1 MNTERWQQLDRV
13 FIEAIQRPAAE
24 RSGFI
29 ADACRNDA
37 ALKAEA
43 LELLAASD
51 DSSEFMATSALEYL
65 ARTVAAGGWS
75 LKAGERI
82 GVYTVLNR
90 LGAGSSGE
98 VWRARDERLGRD
110 VAIKI
115 MLPHA
120 SSDSER
126 LRRFAEEAR
135 LAGSLNHPNLL
146 TVHDVG
152 EHAGLPML
160 VTECLDGQSLRR
172 RLEAG
177 PLPVGKAI
185 SVAFGIARGL
195 AAAHARGV
203 VHRDVKPE
211 NVFLRTDGDV
221 KILDFGLAK
230 LQPALASQPAAQRL
244 TVDGL
249 ILGTPGYMAP
259 EQVRGEPADAGADL
273 FAVGVITYEMLA
285 GRNPFK
291 RASIVETLH
300 ATLTADAPDLT
311 ASIPGIPPALA
322 KLVMRL
328 LEKDPQA
335 RFLSAQDLAWA
346 LEQLVD
352 VSAGAR
358 TLSRN
363 TPARRRASWRGWVAT
378 TAVLAAGVLG
388 AGIYWT
394 RGIRDGA
401 ADVTRLTQFTW
412 ELPQGLALVSPPV
425 VSPDGERIVFAARA
439 DAEESRLFVR
449 DLGTLEPVVVAGTEG
464 AKQPFWSP
472 DGQALGFFAR
482 GKLLKLA
489 LPGGAP
495 VALAEAMDGRGG
507 TWSRR
512 GIIVYQPDLV
522 GSALFKVPGSG
533 GRAEPVT
540 QLDRAQ
546 ADLSHRWPVFLP
558 DDHHFL
564 YFVRSVNEKRRGVY
578 VGRID
583 APAAMPGT
591 PLLLSESEPVWVPDA
606 SDARFGDLLTV
617 NQRRIEVRR
626 FDAERQVLIG
636 DARALEWRA
645 GAQTPYHP
653 AMVSASQTTLAFA
666 SDRVPFGQRL
676 ASVDR
681 TGDHLQL
688 QEAEAQGWVRLSPD
702 GRRLARQR
710 IVDGPE
716 NPDIWVDDLDR
727 GTRLRISSAPAPDIY
742 PVWSPD
748 GNRLAYVTGNP
759 PGRVGERVISIA
771 AADGSG
777 VVETFP
783 CPGGVDTYCEPTDW
797 LADRLFVT
805 VRTVRGGDIWSV
817 TTDKSHAAK
826 PLLAEPY
833 SEHDGRV
840 SPDGGWLAYVSDESG
855 RPEVSVRSLVG
866 PARRIV
872 LSPDGGNQ
880 PVWRKAGSELF
891 FVDPEGRL
899 RAVPMT
905 QSNTT
910 TRDPTFGLPVVLP
923 IPPIGFGHWGTQYD
937 VSADGRRIYF
947 MQRNRDA
954 PPSSITVVLGWR
966 SLLNAPQGRKAEGG

>member
-1 MNTERWQQLDRV
+1 MSTERWQQLDRV

-24 RSGFI
+24 RAGFI
-29 ADACRNDA
+29 EDACRTDA
-37 ALKAEA
+37 ALKTEA
-43 LELLAASD
+43 LALLAASD

-65 ARTVAAGGWS
+65 AKAVAAAGWS
-75 LKAGERI
+75 LKAGERV
-82 GVYTVLNR
+82 GAYTVLKR
-90 LGAGSSGE
+90 LGAGASGE

-115 MLPHA
+115 VLPHT

-152 EHAGLPML
+152 EHAGLPIL
-160 VTECLDGQSLRR
+160 VTECLDGQSLRG

-177 PLPVGKAI
+177 PLPVGRAI
-185 SVAFGIARGL
+185 KVTFGLARGL

-211 NVFLRTDGDV
+211 NVFLLTDGGV
-221 KILDFGLAK
+221 KVLDFGLAK
-230 LQPALASQPAAQRL
+230 LLPAVASQPAAQRL
-244 TVDGL
+244 TIEGL

-259 EQVRGEPADAGADL
+259 EQVRGEPAGTQADL
-273 FAVGVITYEMLA
+273 FAVGVIAYEMLA
-285 GRNPFK
+285 GSNPFK

-311 ASIPGIPPALA
+311 ATVPGIPPALA

-352 VSAGAR
+352 VSAGVR
-358 TLSRN
+358 TLSRD
-363 TPARRRASWRGWVAT
+363 TPSRRRASWRGWAT
-378 TAVLAAGVLG
+378 ATAVLAAGVLG
-388 AGIYWT
+388 AGIYST
-394 RGIRDGA
+394 RGTGGGEVEA
-401 ADVTRLTQFTW
+401 TRLTQFTW
-412 ELPQGLALVSPPV
+412 ALPQGLVLNSPPV
-425 VSPDGERIVFAARA
+425 VSPDGQRIVFAARA
-439 DAEESRLFVR
+439 GAEESRLFVR
-449 DLGTLEPVVVAGTEG
+449 ELAALEPVVVAGTEG

-482 GKLLKLA
+482 GKLMKLA
-489 LPGGAP
+489 LKGGAP
-495 VALAEAMDGRGG
+495 VALADAMDGRGG
-507 TWSRR
+507 TWSGR

-522 GSALFKVPGSG
+522 GSALFKVPGTG
-533 GRAEPVT
+533 GPAEPVT
-540 QLDRAQ
+540 RLDGTQ

-558 DDHHFL
+558 DGIHFL

-578 VGRID
+578 VGRVD
-583 APAAMPGT
+583 APAAMPGA

-626 FDAERQVLIG
+626 LDAERLMLIG

-645 GAQTPYHP
+645 GAQTPYHSSL
-653 AMVSASQTTLAFA
+653 VSASQTTLAFA

-710 IVDGPE
+710 IVEGPE

-727 GTRLRISSAPAPDIY
+727 GTRLRISSAPTPDIY

-759 PGRVGERVISIA
+759 PGRVGQRAINIA

-783 CPGGVDTYCEPTDW
+783 CPGGPDTYCEPTDW

-805 VRTVRGGDIWSV
+805 VRSARGGDIWGV
-817 TTDKSHAAK
+817 ATDKSHAAQ
-826 PLLAEPY
+826 PLLAAPY

-866 PARRIV
+866 SARRIV

-880 PVWRKAGSELF
+880 PVWRKDGGELF
-891 FVDPEGRL
+891 FVDPEGKL
-899 RAVPMT
+899 RALPVSRTNMLD
-905 QSNTT
+905 S
-910 TRDPTFGLPVVLP
+910 RFGLPVVLP
-923 IPPIGFGHWGTQYD
+923 VPPIGFGHWGTQYD
-937 VSADGRRIYF
+937 VSPDGRRIYF

-954 PPSSITVVLGWR
+954 PPSSVTVVLGWR
-966 SLLNAPQGRKAEGG
+966 SLLK

>member
-1 MNTERWQQLDRV
+1 MSTERWQQLDRV

-29 ADACRNDA
+29 EDACRSDA

-43 LELLAASD
+43 LALLAASD

-65 ARTVAAGGWS
+65 AKTVAAGGWS
-75 LKAGERI
+75 LEAGERV

-90 LGAGSSGE
+90 LGAGASGE

-115 MLPHA
+115 VLPHT

-126 LRRFAEEAR
+126 LRRFADEAR

-160 VTECLDGQSLRR
+160 ITECLDGQSLRR

-185 SVAFGIARGL
+185 NVAFGIARGL

-230 LQPALASQPAAQRL
+230 LLPAVASQPAAQRL
-244 TVDGL
+244 TIDGL

-285 GRNPFK
+285 GSNPFK

-311 ASIPGIPPALA
+311 AAVPGIPPALA

-352 VSAGAR
+352 VSARAQ
-358 TLSRN
+358 TLSRD
-363 TPARRRASWRGWVAT
+363 TPSRRRASWRGWVAA

-388 AGIYWT
+388 AGIYST
-394 RGIRDGA
+394 RGTGDGE
-401 ADVTRLTQFTW
+401 ADVTRPTQFTW
-412 ELPQGLALVSPPV
+412 ALPQGLVLDSPPV
-425 VSPDGERIVFAARA
+425 VSPDGQRIVFAARA
-439 DAEESRLFVR
+439 GAEESRLFVR
-449 DLGTLEPVVVAGTEG
+449 ELAALEPVVLAGTEG

-472 DGQALGFFAR
+472 DGRALGFFAR
-482 GKLLKLA
+482 GKLMKLG

-495 VALAEAMDGRGG
+495 VALADAMDGRGG
-507 TWSRR
+507 TWSGR
-512 GIIVYQPDLV
+512 GMIVYEPDLV
-522 GSALFKVPGSG
+522 GSALFKVPGAG
-533 GRAEPVT
+533 GRAELVT
-540 QLDRAQ
+540 RLDPTQ
-546 ADLSHRWPVFLP
+546 GDLSHRWPVFLP
-558 DDHHFL
+558 DGLHFL
-564 YFVRSVNEKRRGVY
+564 YFVRSANEGRRGVY

-583 APAAMPGT
+583 APAAMPAA
-591 PLLLSESEPVWVPDA
+591 PLLLSESEAVWVPDA

-626 FDAERQVLIG
+626 FDVERLMLIG

-645 GAQTPYHP
+645 GEQTPYHP
-653 AMVSASQTTLAFA
+653 SMFSASQTTLAFA

-688 QEAEAQGWVRLSPD
+688 QSAEAQGWVRLSPD

-727 GTRLRISSAPAPDIY
+727 GTRLRISSAPTPDIY

-748 GNRLAYVTGNP
+748 GNRLAYVSGNP
-759 PGRVGERVISIA
+759 PGRPGERVISIA
-771 AADGSG
+771 TADGSG
-777 VVETFP
+777 VVETFG
-783 CPGGVDTYCEPTDW
+783 CPGDPDTYCEPTDW
-797 LADRLFVT
+797 LGDRLFVT
-805 VRTVRGGDIWSV
+805 VRTARGGDIWSV
-817 TTDKSHAAK
+817 AADKSHAAE

-833 SEHDGRV
+833 NERDGRV
-840 SPDGGWLAYVSDESG
+840 SPDGRWIAYVSDESG

-866 PARRIV
+866 SARRIV

-880 PVWRKAGSELF
+880 PVWRKDGSELF

-899 RAVPMT
+899 RALPASRT
-905 QSNTT
+905 NTL
-910 TRDPTFGLPVVLP
+910 DSTFGLPVVLP

-937 VSADGRRIYF
+937 VSPDGRRIYF

-954 PPSSITVVLGWR
+954 PPSSVTVVLGWR
-966 SLLNAPQGRKAEGG
+966 SLLK

>member
-1 MNTERWQQLDRV
+1 MNTEQWRQLDRV

-29 ADACRNDA
+29 EDACRSDP

-43 LELLAASD
+43 LTLLAASD
-51 DSSEFMATSALEYL
+51 DSREFMATSALEYL
-65 ARTVAAGGWS
+65 AKTVAAGGWT
-75 LKAGERI
+75 LEAGERV

-90 LGAGSSGE
+90 LGAGASGE

-115 MLPHA
+115 VLPHT

-146 TVHDVG
+146 TVYDVG

-185 SVAFGIARGL
+185 NVAFGIARGL

-221 KILDFGLAK
+221 KVLDFGLAK
-230 LQPALASQPAAQRL
+230 LLPTVASEPAAQRL
-244 TVDGL
+244 TIDGL

-259 EQVRGEPADAGADL
+259 EQVRGEPADTQADL

-285 GRNPFK
+285 GSNPFK

-311 ASIPGIPPALA
+311 AAVPGIPPALL

-328 LEKDPQA
+328 LEKEPQA
-335 RFLSAQDLAWA
+335 RFLTAQDLAWA

-358 TLSRN
+358 TLSRD
-363 TPARRRASWRGWVAT
+363 TPSRRRASWRGRAAA

-388 AGIYWT
+388 AGIYST
-394 RGIRDGA
+394 RGTGVGE
-401 ADVTRLTQFTW
+401 ADVTPLTQFTW
-412 ELPQGLALVSPPV
+412 ALPQGLVLASPPV
-425 VSPDGERIVFAARA
+425 VSPDGKRIVFAARA
-439 DAEESRLFVR
+439 GVEDSRLFVR
-449 DLGTLEPVVVAGTEG
+449 ELAALEPVVVAGTEG

-472 DGQALGFFAR
+472 DGRTLGFFAR
-482 GKLLKLA
+482 GKLMKLA
-489 LPGGAP
+489 LTGGAP
-495 VALAEAMDGRGG
+495 VALADAMDGRGG
-507 TWSRR
+507 TWSGR
-512 GIIVYQPDLV
+512 GSSVYQPDLI
-522 GSALFKVPGSG
+522 GSALLKVPGTG
-533 GRAEPVT
+533 GPAELVT
-540 QLDRAQ
+540 RLDGTQ
-546 ADLSHRWPVFLP
+546 ADVSHRWPVFLP
-558 DDHHFL
+558 DGLHFL

-583 APAAMPGT
+583 APAAMPGA

-626 FDAERQVLIG
+626 FDTERLMLIG

-645 GAQTPYHP
+645 GAQTPYH
-653 AMVSASQTTLAFA
+653 ASMVSASHTTLAFA

-681 TGDHLQL
+681 TGDRLQL
-688 QEAEAQGWVRLSPD
+688 QESEAQGWVRLSPD

-727 GTRLRISSAPAPDIY
+727 GTRLRISSAPTPDIY

-759 PGRVGERVISIA
+759 PGRVGQRAINIA

-783 CPGGVDTYCEPTDW
+783 CPGDPDTYCEPTDW

-805 VRTVRGGDIWSV
+805 VRSARGGDIWGV
-817 TTDKSHAAK
+817 ATDKSHAAQ
-826 PLLAEPY
+826 PLLAAPY

-866 PARRIV
+866 SARRIV
-872 LSPDGGNQ
+872 LSPEGGNQ
-880 PVWRKAGSELF
+880 PVWRKDGGELF
-891 FVDPEGRL
+891 FVDPEGKL
-899 RAVPMT
+899 RALPVSRTNMLD
-905 QSNTT
+905 S
-910 TRDPTFGLPVVLP
+910 TFGLPVVLP
-923 IPPIGFGHWGTQYD
+923 VPPIGFGHWGTQYD
-937 VSADGRRIYF
+937 VSPDGRRIYF

-954 PPSSITVVLGWR
+954 PPSSVTVVLGWR
-966 SLLNAPQGRKAEGG
+966 SLLK

>member
-1 MNTERWQQLDRV
+1 MSTERWQQLDRV

-29 ADACRNDA
+29 EDACRTDE
-37 ALKAEA
+37 ALKAEVLA
-43 LELLAASD
+43 LLAASD

-65 ARTVAAGGWS
+65 AKTVAAGGWS
-75 LKAGERI
+75 LEAGERV

-90 LGAGSSGE
+90 LGAGASGE

-115 MLPHA
+115 VLPHT

-177 PLPVGKAI
+177 SLPVAKAI
-185 SVAFGIARGL
+185 TVAIGIARGL

-211 NVFLRTDGDV
+211 NVFLPTNGDV

-230 LQPALASQPAAQRL
+230 LLPTVASEPAAQRL
-244 TVDGL
+244 TIDGL

-259 EQVRGEPADAGADL
+259 EQVRGGPVDARADL

-285 GRNPFK
+285 GSNPFK

-311 ASIPGIPPALA
+311 AAVPGIPPALA

-328 LEKDPQA
+328 LEKNPQA

-352 VSAGAR
+352 VSAIPR
-358 TLSRN
+358 TLSRD
-363 TPARRRASWRGWVAT
+363 TPARRRASWRVWVA
-378 TAVLAAGVLG
+378 AIAALAAGLLG
-388 AGIYWT
+388 AGIYST
-394 RGIRDGA
+394 RGIGDGE

-412 ELPQGLALVSPPV
+412 ALPQGLVLDSPPV
-425 VSPDGERIVFAARA
+425 VSPDGQRIVFAARA
-439 DAEESRLFVR
+439 GAEASRLFVR
-449 DLGTLEPVVVAGTEG
+449 ELAALEPVVVAGTEG

-472 DGQALGFFAR
+472 DGRALGFFAR
-482 GKLLKLA
+482 GKLMKLG

-495 VALAEAMDGRGG
+495 VALADAMDGRGG
-507 TWSRR
+507 TWSGR
-512 GIIVYQPDLV
+512 GMIVYEPDLV
-522 GSALFKVPGSG
+522 GSALFKVPGAG

-540 QLDRAQ
+540 RLDPTQ
-546 ADLSHRWPVFLP
+546 GDLSHRWPVFLP
-558 DDHHFL
+558 DGLHFL
-564 YFVRSVNEKRRGVY
+564 YFVRSANEGRRGVY

-583 APAAMPGT
+583 APPAMPGA
-591 PLLLSESEPVWVPDA
+591 PLMLSESEAVWVPDA

-617 NQRRIEVRR
+617 NQGRLEVRR
-626 FDAERQVLIG
+626 FDAERLMLIG

-645 GAQTPYHP
+645 GEQTPYHP
-653 AMVSASQTTLAFA
+653 SMFSASQTTLAFA

-688 QEAEAQGWVRLSPD
+688 QSAEAQGWVRLSPD

-727 GTRLRISSAPAPDIY
+727 GTRLRISSAPTPDIY

-748 GNRLAYVTGNP
+748 GNRLAYVSGNP
-759 PGRVGERVISIA
+759 PGRPGERIISIA

-777 VVETFP
+777 VVETFG
-783 CPGGVDTYCEPTDW
+783 CPGDPDTYCEPTDW
-797 LADRLFVT
+797 LGDRLFVT
-805 VRTVRGGDIWSV
+805 VRTARGGDIWSV
-817 TTDKSHAAK
+817 AADKSHAAE

-833 SEHDGRV
+833 SERDGRV
-840 SPDGGWLAYVSDESG
+840 SPDGRWIAYVSDESG

-866 PARRIV
+866 SARRIV

-880 PVWRKAGSELF
+880 PVWRKDGSELF

-899 RAVPMT
+899 RALPASRT
-905 QSNTT
+905 NTL
-910 TRDPTFGLPVVLP
+910 DSTFGLPVVLP
-923 IPPIGFGHWGTQYD
+923 IPPTGFGHWGTQYD
-937 VSADGRRIYF
+937 VSPDGRRIYF

-954 PPSSITVVLGWR
+954 PPSSVTVVLGWR
-966 SLLNAPQGRKAEGG
+966 SLLK